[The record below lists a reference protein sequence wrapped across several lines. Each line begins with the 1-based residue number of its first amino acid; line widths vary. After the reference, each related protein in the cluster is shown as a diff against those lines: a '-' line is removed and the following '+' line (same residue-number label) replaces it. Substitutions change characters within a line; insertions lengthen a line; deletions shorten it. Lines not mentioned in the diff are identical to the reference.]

1 LASNYQLIGRARS
14 VNVDQGAPGFVAE
27 VGANLRRSWYSEL
40 YDRASARIS
49 NPVDPDYD
57 PFPDLAGYEDFAPSL
72 VSARSKGEMDALKQ
86 QIDAN
91 RADDELLARGDW
103 GLIAGFAA
111 GVLDPAN
118 LIPVP
123 AVRGFGLVK
132 GALYGGASTAAISA
146 GTEAIRAQ
154 ADPTFRS
161 EEMVY
166 SVGLGALI
174 GGVLGGASGMFGSGR
189 TSFTTR
195 DLEVTAKKFDAD
207 IGEFA
212 AGNAALPL
220 RATDEGLEIRYGNT
234 GMTDELGGYQKTAIV
249 DEPQG
254 AYVRKLGPD
263 NVYYAFDEDAGW
275 VIESELKYRDRTPVG
290 IDVVE
295 ALGTP
300 ERAPVR
306 VLKIDDA
313 AIKVE
318 HSTNKWKEVEEGVTP
333 IPDGLIRDADDLVT
347 FRGIEQLVKRDLPR
361 QPGQNPVEH
370 KNAVRIAAINEMAAR
385 KDSLSIGKT
394 AFIPAELLDLGN
406 FSPMAKAVRA
416 YATDNV
422 VTDMALRF
430 GGDHGWAVKANAKG
444 GRTPQSII
452 LAAQRHHYAWAR
464 YRQKFDTYWNKFV
477 AGEQKSRGMTVQGL
491 NLTAVKNRW
500 EMWGRSKM
508 GERVITYEIFD
519 EMVAHAVFRKGD
531 FEVHGF
537 PVPQEAKDAA
547 KELSALLADY
557 DAQART
563 YGIRA
568 DQRAA
573 EREILYLQAQLEK
586 TGERLGDFLAGTP
599 EVREGRVRY
608 YRRGTDPKGAF
619 TADLNSIY
627 ADERAF
633 RDQVFYVDVPEGTSP
648 DRLPELV
655 ANSKDRGEYNERL
668 ESVEAKRYYPPS
680 DPDNLSPKQQVIVD
694 AYAEQAAELQARLDE
709 QTALRD
715 ELAGGP
721 PVFLDEHG
729 RPEPYFW
736 RHWDTARMGVERD
749 KIEFIFKKWFE
760 RTDYA
765 TADIRAAEV
774 VEEIV
779 NGRDKAK
786 ADGARTSSHSS
797 IKSRL
802 LDIPNSFEVSHPDY
816 GLLRV
821 TDFMD
826 MSVMRGGEV
835 YIRRNGAMIEAAR
848 LLGDK
853 DGFRAMHEVRSH
865 IIETYLKNA
874 PEENLAAERA
884 RMEEALGNLELVRR
898 SALGILRTTDPWSW
912 DNRTARALRNGTA
925 LATMGRVVLTAIPE
939 AIRPMMVNGF
949 TVGFRSM
956 FLRFLNDL
964 ESVRNLTSFA
974 QETGELSDMVRDRFN
989 ARVMEAQLGE
999 GTTGGTAFER
1009 WLQDRMPGYFKLT
1022 LLTPWT
1028 TFMKDW
1034 VSIGSAHQT
1043 MKRSLDV
1050 SQAIL
1055 AGNQPDPKTV
1065 ELLAATGIN
1074 VRDALALAQ
1083 MPHEIADG
1091 KSIIVPLVKEWEGPE
1106 GDRARNLMLNAIHGE
1121 MRRAIVTP
1129 STGDRSALFEGVLA
1143 SKGKVVAESDLLTL
1157 PLQFMSYGL
1166 AAHQKVLVS
1175 ALQGRDQQV
1184 LMGMTMM
1191 MVMAVFSNY
1200 LKMPENAW
1208 RNKTYP
1214 DIMLD
1219 AYEASGI
1226 GGFWFGDTNN
1236 MIERLSG
1243 NQVGFRPAMGLD
1255 PKFGKDNSIA
1265 DKTDLL
1271 GPGPSTV
1278 IDFSRA
1284 FWDPEMSSTERAQT
1298 IRRALPYNNVLWWA
1312 GITRNM
1318 ATTTGEALEQ

>member
-1 LASNYQLIGRARS
+1 LADNYQLIGRARS
-14 VNVDQGAPGFVAE
+14 VNVDQGAPGFIAE

-40 YDRASARIS
+40 YDRAAARIS

-189 TSFTTR
+189 TPYTTR
-195 DLEVTAKKFDAD
+195 DLDVTAKKFDAD

-263 NVYYAFDEDAGW
+263 NVYYAFDDDAGW

-318 HSTNKWKEVEEGVTP
+318 HSTNKWKEAEEGVTP

-370 KNAVRIAAINEMAAR
+370 KNAVRVAAINEMAAR

-452 LAAQRHHYAWAR
+452 LAAQRHHHAWAK
-464 YRQKFDTYWNKFV
+464 YRQKFDTHWNKFI
-477 AGEQKSRGMTVQGL
+477 AGEQKARGVSVQGL

-531 FEVHGF
+531 FEVYGF

-586 TGERLGDFLAGTP
+586 TGERLGEFMKDADP
-599 EVREGRVRY
+599 E
-608 YRRGTDPKGAF
+608 A
-619 TADLNSIY
+619 
-627 ADERAF
+627 
-633 RDQVFYVDVPEGTSP
+633 
-648 DRLPELV
+648 
-655 ANSKDRGEYNERL
+655 
-668 ESVEAKRYYPPS
+668 
-680 DPDNLSPKQQVIVD
+680 LSPRQQFVAD
-694 AYAEQAAELQARLDE
+694 AYADQIAELQGRLEE

-765 TADIRAAEV
+765 TADVRAAEV

-802 LDIPNSFEVSHPDY
+802 LDIPNSFEVPHPDY

-874 PEENLAAERA
+874 PEENLATERA
-884 RMEEALGNLELVRR
+884 RMEEALGNLDLVRR

-1043 MKRSLDV
+1043 MKRSIEV

-1166 AAHQKVLVS
+1166 AAHQKVLIS

-1191 MVMAVFSNY
+1191 MLMAVFSNY

-1236 MIERLSG
+1236 MIERLSNHG
-1243 NQVGFRPAMGLD
+1243 VGLRPAMGLD
-1255 PKFGKDNSIA
+1255 PKFGKDSSVA
-1265 DKTDLL
+1265 DRIDIL

>member
-1 LASNYQLIGRARS
+1 LADNYQLIGRARS
-14 VNVDQGAPGFVAE
+14 VNNDQGAPGFIAE

-40 YDRASARIS
+40 YDRAAARIS

-86 QIDAN
+86 QIDSN
-91 RADDELLARGDW
+91 RTDDELLARGDW

-161 EEMVY
+161 EEMAY

-189 TSFTTR
+189 TPYTTR
-195 DLEVTAKKFDAD
+195 DVEVSSKKFDVEVAD
-207 IGEFA
+207 FA

-220 RATDEGLEIRYGNT
+220 RESDEFLKFAYGNT
-234 GMTDELGGYQKTAIV
+234 GVYDELGGYQKTAIV

-318 HSTNKWKEVEEGVTP
+318 HSTNKWKEAEEGVTP

-394 AFIPAELLDLGN
+394 AFIPAELLDMGN

-452 LAAQRHHYAWAR
+452 LAAQRHHHAWAK
-464 YRQKFDTYWNKFV
+464 YRQKFDTHWNKFI
-477 AGEQKSRGMTVQGL
+477 AGEQKARGVSVQGL

-531 FEVHGF
+531 FEVYGF

-586 TGERLGDFLAGTP
+586 TGERLGEFMKDADP
-599 EVREGRVRY
+599 EALSSRQQ
-608 YRRGTDPKGAF
+608 F
-619 TADLNSIY
+619 
-627 ADERAF
+627 
-633 RDQVFYVDVPEGTSP
+633 
-648 DRLPELV
+648 V
-655 ANSKDRGEYNERL
+655 A
-668 ESVEAKRYYPPS
+668 
-680 DPDNLSPKQQVIVD
+680 D
-694 AYAEQAAELQARLDE
+694 AYADQIAELQARLDE

-802 LDIPNSFEVSHPDY
+802 LDIPNSFEVPHPEY

-884 RMEEALGNLELVRR
+884 RMDETLGNLDLVRR

-1043 MKRSLDV
+1043 MKRSLEV

-1083 MPHEIADG
+1083 MPYEIADG

-1236 MIERLSG
+1236 MIERLT
-1243 NQVGFRPAMGLD
+1243 NHAVGLRPAMGLD
-1255 PKFGKDNSIA
+1255 PKFGKDSSVA
-1265 DKTDLL
+1265 DRIDIL

>member
-1 LASNYQLIGRARS
+1 
-14 VNVDQGAPGFVAE
+14 
-27 VGANLRRSWYSEL
+27 
-40 YDRASARIS
+40 
-49 NPVDPDYD
+49 
-57 PFPDLAGYEDFAPSL
+57 
-72 VSARSKGEMDALKQ
+72 
-86 QIDAN
+86 
-91 RADDELLARGDW
+91 LL
-103 GLIAGFAA
+103 
-111 GVLDPAN
+111 
-118 LIPVP
+118 
-123 AVRGFGLVK
+123 
-132 GALYGGASTAAISA
+132 
-146 GTEAIRAQ
+146 
-154 ADPTFRS
+154 
-161 EEMVY
+161 
-166 SVGLGALI
+166 
-174 GGVLGGASGMFGSGR
+174 
-189 TSFTTR
+189 
-195 DLEVTAKKFDAD
+195 
-207 IGEFA
+207 
-212 AGNAALPL
+212 
-220 RATDEGLEIRYGNT
+220 NT
-234 GMTDELGGYQKTAIV
+234 L
-249 DEPQG
+249 
-254 AYVRKLGPD
+254 
-263 NVYYAFDEDAGW
+263 W
-275 VIESELKYRDRTPVG
+275 
-290 IDVVE
+290 
-295 ALGTP
+295 
-300 ERAPVR
+300 
-306 VLKIDDA
+306 
-313 AIKVE
+313 
-318 HSTNKWKEVEEGVTP
+318 
-333 IPDGLIRDADDLVT
+333 
-347 FRGIEQLVKRDLPR
+347 
-361 QPGQNPVEH
+361 
-370 KNAVRIAAINEMAAR
+370 
-385 KDSLSIGKT
+385 
-394 AFIPAELLDLGN
+394 
-406 FSPMAKAVRA
+406 
-416 YATDNV
+416 
-422 VTDMALRF
+422 
-430 GGDHGWAVKANAKG
+430 
-444 GRTPQSII
+444 
-452 LAAQRHHYAWAR
+452 
-464 YRQKFDTYWNKFV
+464 
-477 AGEQKSRGMTVQGL
+477 
-491 NLTAVKNRW
+491 
-500 EMWGRSKM
+500 
-508 GERVITYEIFD
+508 
-519 EMVAHAVFRKGD
+519 
-531 FEVHGF
+531 
-537 PVPQEAKDAA
+537 
-547 KELSALLADY
+547 
-557 DAQART
+557 
-563 YGIRA
+563 
-568 DQRAA
+568 
-573 EREILYLQAQLEK
+573 
-586 TGERLGDFLAGTP
+586 
-599 EVREGRVRY
+599 
-608 YRRGTDPKGAF
+608 
-619 TADLNSIY
+619 
-627 ADERAF
+627 
-633 RDQVFYVDVPEGTSP
+633 YVDVP
-648 DRLPELV
+648 DDQLV
-655 ANSKDRGEYNERL
+655 ALGIRDEINNFNRIGVLPAEWALKARRL
-668 ESVEAKRYYPPS
+668 YDDKPEPVVT
-680 DPDNLSPKQQVIVD
+680 PKQQFIID
-694 AYAEQAAELQARLDE
+694 TYNQQIAELQARLDE

-802 LDIPNSFEVSHPDY
+802 FDIPNSFEVPHPDY

-884 RMEEALGNLELVRR
+884 RMDEALGNLDLVRR

-1043 MKRSLDV
+1043 MKRSIEV

-1166 AAHQKVLVS
+1166 AAHQKVLIS

-1191 MVMAVFSNY
+1191 MLMAVFSNY

-1236 MIERLSG
+1236 MIERLSNHG
-1243 NQVGFRPAMGLD
+1243 VGLRPAMGLD
-1255 PKFGKDNSIA
+1255 PKFGKDSSVA
-1265 DKTDLL
+1265 DRIDIL